1 MSDKRAII
9 RRERKKMEKA
19 KKNLSPDGELQRLQV
34 QGMIDGRII
43 AASVVLEILH
53 DKYGFRQKR
62 AERLLSCISDESAK
76 FEQSATQFTVEW
88 YANRMIERI
97 NETPVKTVVRNVKE
111 HIYIVARDEFFVTA
125 CAVMFLA
132 LNEEFGFSSNA
143 KGTGR
148 TDFVMHWCINR
159 YIEIQLDPDNKTA
172 QYYYDRMKRKTGFN
186 IE

>member
-19 KKNLSPDGELQRLQV
+19 KKNRSPDGELQRLQV

-62 AERLLSCISDESAK
+62 AERLLSCISDQSAK
-76 FEQSATQFTVEW
+76 FEQIATKFTVEW
-88 YANRMIERI
+88 YANRMIDRI
-97 NETPVKTVVRNVKE
+97 NETPVKTVVRSAKE

-132 LNEEFGFSSNA
+132 LNDEFGFSSNA

-148 TDFVMHWCINR
+148 TDFVMQWCINR